1 MRAGPA
7 VLDLCEVFPLQMPD
21 LPKHIEDV
29 VSSWGGAPQRRLPT
43 YTTHPHSPVF
53 PVPAGRER
61 GRGWGAR
68 VGKSPFLG
76 VEAAAQHSADS
87 KDLGG

>member
-21 LPKHIEDV
+21 LPEHIEDV

-61 GRGWGAR
+61 GWGWCSLME
-68 VGKSPFLG
+68 GKN
-76 VEAAAQHSADS
+76 VMEC
-87 KDLGG
+87 KDLGYY